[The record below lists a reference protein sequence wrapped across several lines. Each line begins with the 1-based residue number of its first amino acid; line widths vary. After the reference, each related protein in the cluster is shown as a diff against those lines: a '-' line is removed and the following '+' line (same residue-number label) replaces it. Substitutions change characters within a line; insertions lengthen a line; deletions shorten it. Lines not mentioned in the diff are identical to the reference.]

1 MSMPHP
7 SMRIAASIFR
17 AVPRRPSGIGLV
29 QVMLILLLVATTL
42 AAGAVLLQSR
52 RAPAQAITQEQSLRW
67 ADEAVTAFAAANA
80 RLPCPSRTVHGVED
94 CSPGNAKG
102 WLPLRT
108 LLGASGTAPQI
119 GPTAYMVY
127 RGDEAAH
134 HDLTNPG
141 NAYQPPGLDGNVREI
156 VVSTDAEGEPT
167 ATRPFVAINGLDLCR
182 SLQLADDGTQ
192 ATLARVQTQ
201 EGTAL
206 NVAYGIAAAGPT
218 AGDTA
223 RLDGSNSAT
232 GSITLDAPWREW
244 DSGYDDRVRI
254 RTFDG
259 VGQMLGCRMQR
270 DGTAATATAAAPAAP
285 FALMAATSV
294 DASTYDVSLA
304 AMDILAAAV
313 TVHDSLGELQENN
326 VGNTEASV
334 LDAGFAQAAAIASVL
349 LSAGQITDGVSTM
362 VTAATSLVRAVA
374 TCIASLGATC
384 WEVPLKATALGL
396 SIGSVV
402 TNAVALGLNVGA
414 LVPTA
419 MALAKTIDARDRA
432 KKAAAKKPKDL
443 KSAIDEL
450 ACSLYG
456 GDPPDLGYNPC
467 SPDSKVKIGEDGEPV
482 LKRDAQGFPIP
493 VRDEDGRQLF
503 DTNGKPLYE
512 YVYVVDDNPP
522 GLDDKRDQAKA
533 QWEALKEHSDVLLVN
548 RIAPWSGEYADAAQ
562 STRIAGRIN
571 EGASW
576 ELHGKRYQTIKVTCV
591 PGQDGKGEY
600 IPDGSN
606 CKYVGSK
613 TETVEGNTVTTLL
626 GTHDRKEETVF
637 NWDLAVRDAIAK
649 RKLAERW
656 AENNRRVGEID
667 REVEELQ
674 KNWNQWFV
682 GTSQVESIY
691 AGMVRERNKFCAL
704 PQGDRI
710 NFEKCE
716 SAKEGVTYINTCR
729 KGTGKLDQNGNRIT
743 EVDTDPLANCRLR
756 MQERLD
762 NTRAEKQSAAN
773 ARSAAA
779 TAYNSAL
786 APWMAYPDG
795 WFYHAIEVI
804 KDSDGNP
811 IRYDWLD
818 SRNDDRNRETYYVDC
833 VINEVASSCA
843 QTRRLPYYA
852 PEPYYNGWGYDNEPQ
867 IYPAP
872 RLLVTSNLEI
882 YGKNTCNFFN
892 NTWWWGGWGDA
903 RFHGIYCQ
911 RYPYNRAYEDWDRA
925 KDATLEAEK
934 TYEGLREQFDKLKA
948 EYDDLR
954 NQGEVGPNGAI
965 TSPIGFGA
973 EPALERADSRGS
985 VGARPVQAVTP

>member
-1 MSMPHP
+1 MSMPQP
-7 SMRIAASIFR
+7 SMRIAAPTFR
-17 AVPRRPSGIGLV
+17 RAPRHAAGIGLI

-42 AAGAVLLQSR
+42 AASAVLLQSR
-52 RAPAQAITQEQSLRW
+52 RAPAQATTQEQSLRW
-67 ADEAVTAFAAANA
+67 ADEAITAFAAANA
-80 RLPCPSRTVHGVED
+80 RLPCPARTVHGVED
-94 CSPGNAKG
+94 CSGSHAKG

-119 GPTAYMVY
+119 GPMAYMVY
-127 RGDEAAH
+127 RGDAASH
-134 HDLTNPG
+134 HDLTDTG

-156 VVSTDAEGEPT
+156 VTATDKDGEPT
-167 ATRPFVAINGLDLCR
+167 DTRPFAAINGLDLCR
-182 SLQLADDGTQ
+182 SLQLADESTD
-192 ATLARVQTQ
+192 AALARVQSQ
-201 EGTAL
+201 DGAAL

-218 AGDTA
+218 AGDGA

-270 DGTAATATAAAPAAP
+270 SSTATAATAAAPPAP
-285 FALMAATSV
+285 FAMMAA
-294 DASTYDVSLA
+294 ASTGSPTYDISLA

-313 TVHDSLGELQENN
+313 TVHDSLGDLQENN

-402 TNAVALGLNVGA
+402 ANAVGLGLNVGA

-432 KKAAAKKPKDL
+432 KKANAPKPKDI

-467 SPDSKVKIGEDGEPV
+467 NAKNTVKIGPDGEPV
-482 LKRDAQGFPIP
+482 LKLENGFPVP

-512 YVYVVDDNPP
+512 YEYVVNDNPP

-533 QWEALKEHSDVLLVN
+533 QWEALKEHSDVLLIN
-548 RIAPWSGEYADAAQ
+548 RIEPWSGEYADAAQ
-562 STRIAGRIN
+562 STRIAGRIHVSD
-571 EGASW
+571 SW
-576 ELHGKRYQTIKVTCV
+576 EIHDKRYQMTRVDCV
-591 PGQDGKGEY
+591 PGSGGKGEY
-600 IPDGSN
+600 VLDGSN
-606 CKYVGSK
+606 CRFVGSK
-613 TETVEGNTVTTLL
+613 TETVDGNTVTTLL
-626 GTHDRKEETVF
+626 GTHDRKETTVF

-656 AENNRRVGEID
+656 AESNRRIGEID

-674 KNWNQWFV
+674 DNWDQWFV
-682 GTSQVESIY
+682 GTSDVESIF
-691 AGMVRERNKFCAL
+691 AGMVKERNRFCAM
-704 PQGDRI
+704 PQEDRI

-716 SAKEGVTYINTCR
+716 SAKEGVTYIDTCR
-729 KGTGKLDQNGNRIT
+729 KSTGEVDQNGNRIT
-743 EVDTDPLANCRLR
+743 QVDTEPLANCRVR
-756 MQERLD
+756 MKERLD
-762 NTRAEKQSAAN
+762 NTKAEKQSAAN
-773 ARSAAA
+773 DRSVAA
-779 TAYNSAL
+779 TAYNSAR
-786 APWMAYPDG
+786 APAMEYPGD
-795 WFYHAIEVI
+795 WAYHAIEVI
-804 KDSDGNP
+804 KDADGNP

-818 SRNDDRNRETYYVDC
+818 SRDDNRNTEVYWLGCT
-833 VINEVASSCA
+833 INNIQTLCA
-843 QTRRLPYYA
+843 HTRRLPYYA
-852 PEPYYNGWGYDNEPQ
+852 FEPYYNGVNFHGESYDSS
-867 IYPAP
+867 IP
-872 RLLVTSNLEI
+872 RLLVTGNLEI
-882 YGKNTCNFFN
+882 WPKDTCNFFN
-892 NTWWWGGWGDA
+892 NTWYGGNWGNA
-903 RFHGIYCQ
+903 RLHGIYCQ

-925 KDATLEAEK
+925 KDATVEAEK
-934 TYEGLREQFDKLKA
+934 TYIGLSEQFDKLKE
-948 EYDDLR
+948 EYDILR
-954 NQGEVGPNGAI
+954 NQGDVSPDGAV